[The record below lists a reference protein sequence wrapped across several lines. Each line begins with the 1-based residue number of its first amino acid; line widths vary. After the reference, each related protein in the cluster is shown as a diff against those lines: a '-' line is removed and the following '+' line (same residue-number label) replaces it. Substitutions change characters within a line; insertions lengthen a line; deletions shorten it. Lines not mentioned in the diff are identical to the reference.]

1 MTMGKTILITGASTG
16 LGAAL
21 AVQAAQAGHDVWAT
35 MRDPG
40 KRGTLDAMAAAVGGT
55 LRVLPLE
62 VTDAASVAAAVAA
75 VVAGAGRIDVLVA
88 NAGQGFVRSV
98 EQTTEAE
105 IARIMDVNFMG
116 VLRSVRAV
124 LPHMRLAGGGQV
136 IAISSV
142 GGLVGQPFNEV
153 YCASKFAV
161 EGFIESLA
169 TYVGPAFGIGFT
181 LVEPGGIRSEFANT
195 ARRQILESGGILEDD
210 YKPLLERY
218 LAGGTAR
225 GAAGVY
231 QTPEDCAAVV
241 LGVIGQDRPPLRLRT
256 SAWAEAFT
264 RLKTEADPD
273 GTRLTAEVIA
283 AMLGGGG

>member
-1 MTMGKTILITGASTG
+1 
-16 LGAAL
+16 
-21 AVQAAQAGHDVWAT
+21 
-35 MRDPG
+35 
-40 KRGTLDAMAAAVGGT
+40 MAAAVGGT

>member
-1 MTMGKTILITGASTG
+1 MLCPLAQRQSNSGERGG
-16 LGAAL
+16 GRRRRGDGAA
-21 AVQAAQAGHDVWAT
+21 AD
-35 MRDPG
+35 D
-40 KRGTLDAMAAAVGGT
+40 
-55 LRVLPLE
+55 
-62 VTDAASVAAAVAA
+62 
-75 VVAGAGRIDVLVA
+75 
-88 NAGQGFVRSV
+88 
-98 EQTTEAE
+98 
-105 IARIMDVNFMG
+105 
-116 VLRSVRAV
+116 
-124 LPHMRLAGGGQV
+124 
-136 IAISSV
+136 
-142 GGLVGQPFNEV
+142 
-153 YCASKFAV
+153 
-161 EGFIESLA
+161 
-169 TYVGPAFGIGFT
+169 
-181 LVEPGGIRSEFANT
+181 